1 MSNDAINRR
10 MAQIG
15 LGIVLIVLGLSAFGS
30 DITAGLLFG
39 GLGLFLL
46 YRQFQ
51 QTQNNMADEPR
62 QRYAP
67 RYDSPSLTADSQVRA
82 DQVYT
87 HALDAVHA
95 AGLDPTVT
103 HVLPTDIGV
112 MAFSSDQ
119 DPVIY
124 RTRPVLDDVDYIQP
138 FVQLRL
144 PTRAVGRVRFE
155 IVDSDGQVLF
165 VHEDHHQLQHGRNL
179 VTPSARLPI
188 HDAHNMRG
196 NWQLR
201 ISADGVLLAVH
212 SFAWEES
219 ATKAIRR
226 QLRED
231 GELNNEVRA
240 MLTESR
246 LQKLSLDELLADQ
259 PVEEESQSQRR
270 TSGR

>member
-1 MSNDAINRR
+1 MSNDTINRR
-10 MAQIG
+10 MVQIG
-15 LGIVLIVLGLSAFGS
+15 ISIVLIVLGFSSFGS
-30 DITAGLLFG
+30 DFSAALVFV

-51 QTQNNMADEPR
+51 QTQNNLGGEER
-62 QRYAP
+62 RGRAP
-67 RYDSPSLTADSQVRA
+67 RWDDSAAAEAQPRA

-87 HALDAVHA
+87 HALDAVNA
-95 AGLDPTVT
+95 AGLDPNTT
-103 HVLPTDIGV
+103 HVLPIDIGV
-112 MAFSSDQ
+112 MAFSADQ
-119 DPVIY
+119 DPMIF
-124 RTRPVLDDVDYIQP
+124 RTKPVLDDVDYIQP

-165 VHEDHHQLQHGRNL
+165 VHEDHHQLQRGRNL

-196 NWQLR
+196 DWQLR

-212 SFAWEES
+212 RFSWEES

-231 GELNNEVRA
+231 GELTNEVRA
-240 MLTESR
+240 MLAENR
-246 LQKLSLDELLADQ
+246 LQKLSLDELLSDQ
-259 PVEEESQSQRR
+259 LAEDESQRR
-270 TSGR
+270 VSGR